1 MFGIKTLR
9 YIFQFTALLLLTACS
24 TLDMRGAYTL
34 SKKGP
39 MDGDPATGR
48 IAILWPEGID
58 SAGLLTT
65 FSVKTDGKEPRVEQF
80 MLDLAENETA
90 AIKRPKAFK
99 DADIMVHR
107 VREEDVE
114 RARKFQIFLETL
126 EHNRIKHRF
135 GVHIFPLTG
144 PTSPKALNYCNEET
158 EAPFYVWF
166 KLDNNSSY
174 QRIIRTKNIQKAI
187 RNIQGKF
194 CKSAR
199 QKYEQ

>member
-65 FSVKTDGKEPRVEQF
+65 FSVKTDGKEPRVE
-80 MLDLAENETA
+80 
-90 AIKRPKAFK
+90 
-99 DADIMVHR
+99 
-107 VREEDVE
+107 
-114 RARKFQIFLETL
+114 
-126 EHNRIKHRF
+126 
-135 GVHIFPLTG
+135 
-144 PTSPKALNYCNEET
+144 
-158 EAPFYVWF
+158 
-166 KLDNNSSY
+166 
-174 QRIIRTKNIQKAI
+174 
-187 RNIQGKF
+187 
-194 CKSAR
+194 
-199 QKYEQ
+199 